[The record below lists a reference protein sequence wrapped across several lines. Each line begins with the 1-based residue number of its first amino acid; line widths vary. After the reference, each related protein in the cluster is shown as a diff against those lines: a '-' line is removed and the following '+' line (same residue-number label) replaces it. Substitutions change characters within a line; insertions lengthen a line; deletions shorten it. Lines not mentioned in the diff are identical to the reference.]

1 MDRVHS
7 PAALLRFI
15 ISSQSCRC
23 FWSSARGFGGSHVG
37 RVLLMTLSS
46 MLGPTD
52 FDGLWRA
59 VGVGGSAIFAVVGVG
74 SEDEEGRGRAE
85 VEAATAWD
93 DVRLSGEGGPLVR
106 NSSCDATYC
115 GCGIGSWST
124 EERVSPEERGSS
136 SELEPT

>member
-1 MDRVHS
+1 MSIDYVNERSFVRWRRPVDRVHS

-52 FDGLWRA
+52 FEGRCLA
-59 VGVGGSAIFAVVGVG
+59 VGVGGSVNCAVVGVG
-74 SEDEEGRGRAE
+74 SDEEDGRGRAE
-85 VEAATAWD
+85 VDAATPWD
-93 DVRLSGEGGPLVR
+93 DGKLSGEGGPLVR
-106 NSSCDATYC
+106 KSS
-115 GCGIGSWST
+115 
-124 EERVSPEERGSS
+124 
-136 SELEPT
+136 